1 MLSTCG
7 KCGGHHFE
15 VEEVSASGAVF
26 KKYFFQ
32 CASCGVPVGVAD
44 YFDNNSIMEKIQQ
57 QIQSLGSRIDQLE
70 YTLSN
75 IQSQISRR

>member
-15 VEEVSASGAVF
+15 IQEISASGASY

-32 CASCGVPVGVAD
+32 CASCGVPVGLAD
-44 YFDNNSIMEKIQQ
+44 YFDNNSMMEKIQQ
-57 QIQSLGSRIDQLE
+57 SIQHINTKIDQLE

-75 IQSQISRR
+75 IQNQMNR